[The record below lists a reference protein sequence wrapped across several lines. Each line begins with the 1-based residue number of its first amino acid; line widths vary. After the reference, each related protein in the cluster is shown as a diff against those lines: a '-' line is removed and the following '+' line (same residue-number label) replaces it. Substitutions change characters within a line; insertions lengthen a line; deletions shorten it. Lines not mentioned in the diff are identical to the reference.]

1 MPGSDYSFRD
11 SLDYGR
17 RLSVLIEHYGGR
29 RLPFQHEGATID
41 FSILLPARSMSS
53 QVVIVPGKSGSR
65 VFSECRHAKVGNGR
79 VIRR

>member
-1 MPGSDYSFRD
+1 MPGSDYSLRD

-41 FSILLPARSMSS
+41 FSILQKSESVASRSIYSDL
-53 QVVIVPGKSGSR
+53 IVA
-65 VFSECRHAKVGNGR
+65 C
-79 VIRR
+79 